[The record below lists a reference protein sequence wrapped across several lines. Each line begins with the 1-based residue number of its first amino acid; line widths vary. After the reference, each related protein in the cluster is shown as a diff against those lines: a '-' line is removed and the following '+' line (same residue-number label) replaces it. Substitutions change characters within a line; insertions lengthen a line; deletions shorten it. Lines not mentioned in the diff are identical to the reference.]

1 LLAYKTECET
11 KCNKLVDCVQEFY
24 KFEAK
29 DNKDGHKYI
38 TIKHSVE
45 PDIYYESNFKMTMEE
60 YLCLVASIL
69 SVWFGFSII
78 LFTDFISTMV
88 MKLMPTNKLI

>member
-1 LLAYKTECET
+1 M
-11 KCNKLVDCVQEFY
+11 VI
-24 KFEAK
+24 
-29 DNKDGHKYI
+29 KYI

-88 MKLMPTNKLI
+88 MKLNAYKQINLNVECTFKTSI